1 MLATSGRKW
10 FLAALMVLATAAGAG
25 AATKISYVSPQIS
38 PSSPGSTNSV
48 TTQIKNT
55 SKQAKTVRV
64 ITSVPG
70 YGGIKCQTPVW
81 LPAQSRFRWAFPI
94 MIPPVRVHK
103 FRSIPITAAI
113 GGQRTSKRGNQ
124 FLQLQMMRTAALEGE
139 RSSGVTN
146 VALAMRRQMGLP
158 KVMTYLTIRNFPLTV
173 SPLLSIQ
180 CIYVGSIKSRLTGP
194 QVQTLRD
201 WVIGGG
207 RLWIDLGHATSRQLA
222 RKVLGRKYDLAYV
235 QTIRSARY
243 SYDVHGRNREVR
255 LPHGEPMR
263 CYFAGHAKVIVKTLH
278 WPVVVRYRMG
288 RGQVWLSTMH
298 WRGLVAANGKAMSE
312 LWPATRSFFAPNP
325 PSIVAASA
333 LNMAANS
340 IGYRVASRQSIVL
353 ILGVLILV
361 VAVGGWAL
369 GRRGRGGLLGA
380 LAIGAAFIASGAL
393 FAFGQLERGPV
404 PQSESAIQIA
414 ALAANR
420 SFIQGQAALFAPQQT
435 SESAHVAGATI
446 TRWNKFLDAQRNC
459 RFDYSS
465 SQDAITVRHLT
476 IPSGKVVDVVY
487 KSFQNDV
494 AAPVVATVGVNQNGF
509 VGSIVSKYDLKHPII
524 AGPSG
529 ILGLKTAARKKGQ
542 FTFTAGAGQVLPAGQ
557 YMSGVLLTRKNQ
569 REESL
574 TAAELQAHPVNSPEL
589 LAWSREVPPAWRIS
603 KAKLHLCSTLVVL
616 PLHPHLPAAGQAV
629 DIPWPMMRL
638 QIVRGPHGQMSAPV
652 YNYDRHKW
660 IAHMTISGRVY
671 MDFSVPRV
679 LRNMVATRVHV
690 AFALAAPGRAVSLAI
705 RNGST
710 WTPVARLSGGQGVID
725 KSLPLTP
732 GEYHHGRVMLRLH
745 VGFPRQPS
753 SSWHFLYGRV
763 SIRGKAE

>member
-1 MLATSGRKW
+1 MLATSSRKW
-10 FLAALMVLATAAGAG
+10 LLAALIVLATTAIAG

-38 PSSPGSTNSV
+38 PASPGSTNSV
-48 TTQIKNT
+48 TTQIQNT
-55 SKQAKTVRV
+55 SKQAKTVRI

-70 YGGIKCQTPVW
+70 YGGVKCQTPVW
-81 LPAQSRFRWAFPI
+81 LPAESRFRWAFPI
-94 MIPPVRVHK
+94 MIPPVRVQK
-103 FRSIPITAAI
+103 FRSIPIAAAV
-113 GGQRTSKRGNQ
+113 GGQRVTKSGNQ
-124 FLQLQMMRTAALEGE
+124 FLQMQLMRTAALEGK

-173 SPLLSIQ
+173 SSLLSIQ
-180 CIYVGSIKSRLTGP
+180 CMYAGSIKSQLTGP
-194 QVQTLRD
+194 QIQTLRD

-207 RLWIDLGHATSRQLA
+207 RLWIDLGHATGRQLA
-222 RKVLGRKYDLAYV
+222 RKILGRKYDLAYV
-235 QTIRSARY
+235 QTIRSAKY
-243 SYDVHGRNREVR
+243 SYDVHGRNRVVR
-255 LPHGEPMR
+255 LPHSQPMR
-263 CYFAGHAKVIVKTLH
+263 CYFPGNSEVIVKTHH

-298 WRGLVAANGKAMSE
+298 WRGLIAVNGKAMSE

-325 PSIVAASA
+325 VSIVSASA
-333 LNMAANS
+333 LSMAANS

-361 VAVGGWAL
+361 VAIGGWAL
-369 GRRGRGGLLGA
+369 GRRGMGGLLGA

-420 SFIQGQAALFAPQQT
+420 SFVEGQAALFAPQQIT
-435 SESAHVAGATI
+435 ESAHVAGATI
-446 TRWNKFLDAQRNC
+446 TRWNKFLNGQRNC
-459 RFDYSS
+459 HFDYSS
-465 SQDAITVRHLT
+465 NQNAITVRHLT

-487 KSFQNDV
+487 KSFQDN
-494 AAPVVATVGVNQNGF
+494 AAASVVATVGVNQSGF
-509 VGSIVSKYDLKHPII
+509 VGSIASKYDLKHPII

-529 ILGLKTAARKKGQ
+529 ILGLKIGGRKKGQ
-542 FTFTAGAGQVLPAGQ
+542 FTFTAGSGQVLPAGQ

-574 TAAELQAHPVNSPEL
+574 TAAELQAHPVDSPEL
-589 LAWSREVPPAWRIS
+589 LAWSRDVPPAWRIA

-616 PLHPHLPAAGQAV
+616 PLRPHLPPTGQAV

-638 QIVRGPHGQMSAPV
+638 QIVRGPRGQMSAPV
-652 YNYDRHKW
+652 YNFDRHKW

-671 MDFSVPRV
+671 MKFSVPRA
-679 LRNMVATRVHV
+679 LRDMRATLVHV
-690 AFALAAPGRAVSLAI
+690 AFAVAAPGRTVSLAI
-705 RNGST
+705 RHGST
-710 WTPVARLSGGQGVID
+710 WTPVARLAGGQGVID
-725 KSLPLTP
+725 KSLRLAP
-732 GEYHHGRVMLRLH
+732 GEYHHGRIMLRLH
-745 VGFPRQPS
+745 VGFPKQPS
-753 SSWHFLYGRV
+753 SSWHFVYGRV
-763 SIRGKAE
+763 SISGKAE